1 MDTSKAKKTTSTKK
15 EREYTKIDSF
25 KIENVRV
32 VDTMTGD
39 LIFVNLTINGV
50 TIYSCRVVNGSK
62 GDFISFPQQ
71 KGKDGKYYNMV
82 YVALSPED
90 EASILEAIQ
99 DAINGN

>member
-1 MDTSKAKKTTSTKK
+1 MDTSKAKKIASSKK

-32 VDTMTGD
+32 VDTKTGD

-71 KGKDGKYYNMV
+71 KSKDGKYYNMA

-90 EASILEAIQ
+90 EKYILEAIQ
-99 DAINGN
+99 EAINGN